1 MVQNNMS
8 ITSDALLSGKNKNGK
23 YSVEKLIYWSKYFTM
38 YMPRNKAKHLRNVI
52 PMGTN
57 ELEKEISF
65 LESRGYTELTNHSG
79 MKEAAT
85 LNDSSITP
93 GVEIGQLP
101 TARTVGIQLNAKF

>member
-1 MVQNNMS
+1 MLATEKKIAGVP
-8 ITSDALLSGKNKNGK
+8 IKNKNGK
-23 YSVEKLIYWSKYFTM
+23 YSIEKLIYWSKYFTM

-65 LESRGYTELTNHSG
+65 LESRGYTELTDHSG

-85 LNDSSITP
+85 LNDDEYRIWYDALEIMDLYVEESSH
-93 GVEIGQLP
+93 ED
-101 TARTVGIQLNAKF
+101 NN